1 MKLEDL
7 KSHKT
12 QVERQIRRTKNKKEL
27 NRLKIELEYTEA
39 AIAAEENDDGF
50 TDGLT
55 AATRNLIT
63 QGVGDNASM
72 EHRGT
77 DS

>member
-7 KSHKT
+7 KNHKA

-27 NRLKIELEYTEA
+27 NLLKIELEYTEA
-39 AIAAEENDDGF
+39 AIAAEENEDGF
-50 TDGLT
+50 TVCLTDG
-55 AATRNLIT
+55 TRNLIA
-63 QGVGDNASM
+63 QGVGSNASV
-72 EHRGT
+72 EHRST